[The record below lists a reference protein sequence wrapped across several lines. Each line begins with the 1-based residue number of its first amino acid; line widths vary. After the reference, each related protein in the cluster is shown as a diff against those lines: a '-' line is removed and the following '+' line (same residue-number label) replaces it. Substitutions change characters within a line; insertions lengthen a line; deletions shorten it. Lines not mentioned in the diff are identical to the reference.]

1 MSRIRAFESMIFD
14 MDGLMIDSERL
25 YWEVERALARSYAK
39 EVRDETL
46 WKMMG
51 RRPIESLRIYVE
63 DVGLPISAEEA
74 LAFRDVRMREKYR
87 DEAEAMPG
95 LFHILDTFY
104 GKLKLAV
111 CTGAQ
116 REFMDIVVDRLKI
129 REKFALLQASDEIK
143 KGKPDP
149 EIYLT
154 TCAKLGLE
162 PGQCIVLEDSSNGA
176 LAGKRAGCYAIGI
189 PSDYSRGQDFSFV
202 DFVASDLFA
211 AEKHISGLTAPADHG
226 RHPGR

>member
-1 MSRIRAFESMIFD
+1 MLKALIFD

-25 YWEVERALARSYAK
+25 YWQVEKDLARGYRK
-39 EVRDETL
+39 EVKEETL

-51 RRPIESLRIYVE
+51 RRPIEGLRIFVE
-63 DVGLPISAEEA
+63 DLELPISAEEA
-74 LAFRDVRMREKYR
+74 LALRDARMRGKYR
-87 DEAEAMPG
+87 DESEAMPG

-104 GKLKLAV
+104 GKLNLAV

-116 REFMDIVVDRLKI
+116 REFMEIVVDRLKI
-129 REKFALLQASDEIK
+129 REKFDVLQASDEIK

-154 TCAKLGLE
+154 TCAKLGFE
-162 PGQCIVLEDSSNGA
+162 PEQCIVLEDSSNGA
-176 LAGKRAGCYAIGI
+176 LAGKRAGCYTIGV
-189 PSDYSRGQDFSFV
+189 PSEYSRGQDFSFV

-211 AEKHISGLTAPADHG
+211 AEKHISGLLNP
-226 RHPGR
+226 RV

>member
-1 MSRIRAFESMIFD
+1 MLNALIFD

-25 YWEVERALARSYAK
+25 YWQVEKDLARGYRK
-39 EVRDETL
+39 EVKEETL

-51 RRPIESLRIYVE
+51 RRPIEGLRIFVE
-63 DVGLPISAEEA
+63 DLELPISADEA
-74 LAFRDVRMREKYR
+74 LALRDGLMREKYR
-87 DEAEAMPG
+87 DESEAMPG
-95 LFHILDTFY
+95 LFQILDTFY

-116 REFMDIVVDRLKI
+116 REFMEVVVDRLKI
-129 REKFALLQASDEIK
+129 REKFEVLQASDEVK
-143 KGKPDP
+143 NGKPDP

-162 PGQCIVLEDSSNGA
+162 PAQCIVLEDSSNGA
-176 LAGKRAGCYAIGI
+176 LAGKRAGCYTIGV
-189 PSDYSRGQDFSFV
+189 PSEYSRGQDFSFV

-211 AEKHISGLTAPADHG
+211 AEKHISGFLNP
-226 RHPGR
+226 RV

>member
-1 MSRIRAFESMIFD
+1 MSQFRAFEALIFD

-25 YWEVERALARSYAK
+25 YWEVERALARSYRK

-51 RRPIESLRIYVE
+51 RRPIEGLRIFVE
-63 DVGLPISAEEA
+63 DIGLPISAEEA
-74 LAFRDVRMREKYR
+74 LAFRDVRMRGKYR
-87 DEAEAMPG
+87 DESEAMPG
-95 LFHILDTFY
+95 LFHILDTFFR
-104 GKLKLAV
+104 KLKLAV

-116 REFMDIVVDRLKI
+116 REFMEIVVDRLKI
-129 REKFALLQASDEIK
+129 REKFDLLQASDETK

-149 EIYLT
+149 EIYLA

-176 LAGKRAGCYAIGI
+176 LAGKKAGCYTIGV

-202 DFVASDLFA
+202 DFIA
-211 AEKHISGLTAPADHG
+211 SGLPEAE
-226 RHPGR
+226 RHILTLL

>member
-1 MSRIRAFESMIFD
+1 MFKALIFD

-25 YWEVERALARSYAK
+25 YWEVERSLAGSYGK
-39 EVRDETL
+39 EVREEIL

-51 RRPIESLRIYVE
+51 RRPIEGLRIFVE
-63 DVGLPISAEEA
+63 EVGLPISAEEA
-74 LAFRDVRMREKYR
+74 LALRDSRMREKYR
-87 DEAEAMPG
+87 RESEAMPG

-116 REFMDIVVDRLKI
+116 GEFLEIVVDRLKI
-129 REKFALLQASDEIK
+129 RGKFAVLQSSDEIK

-154 TCAKLGLE
+154 TCAKLRLE
-162 PGQCIVLEDSSNGA
+162 PAKCIVLEDSANGC
-176 LAGKRAGCYAIGI
+176 LAGKRAGCHTIAV
-189 PSDYSRGQDFSFV
+189 PSDYSRGQNFGCA
-202 DFVASDLFA
+202 DFVAWDLFA
-211 AEKHISGLTAPADHG
+211 AERHISSLLV
-226 RHPGR
+226 

>member
-1 MSRIRAFESMIFD
+1 

-25 YWEVERALARSYAK
+25 YWEVERALARSFQK
-39 EVRDETL
+39 EVREETL

-51 RRPIESLRIYVE
+51 RRPIEGLRIFVR

-74 LAFRDVRMREKYR
+74 LAFRDARMREKYR
-87 DEAEAMPG
+87 NESEAMPG

-104 GKLKLAV
+104 GRLKLAV

-116 REFMDIVVDRLKI
+116 REFMEIVLDRLKI
-129 REKFALLQASDEIK
+129 RQKFALLQASDEIE

-154 TCAKLGLE
+154 TCAKLGCE

-176 LAGKRAGCYAIGI
+176 LAGTRAGCYTIGV

-202 DFVASDLFA
+202 NFIAPDLLE
-211 AEKHISGLTAPADHG
+211 AEKHIFTLL
-226 RHPGR
+226 